1 MSTRAFKRSSVG
13 ILGPAAALSFAAG
26 LAGDALAAW
35 TQDEPTGTSLTIYST
50 AVPGAIPASMYRPVP
65 QSLQSFANMN
75 MYNPYQGYYGT
86 PQGLPGYAVVRQ
98 DRTIDLKDA
107 RSIVSFGD
115 VAALL
120 DPTTV
125 VFTSLTAPNDT
136 KVVEQNYQFDLIS
149 PQKMLER
156 YTGQVVVLDGKEV
169 TLLSAN
175 AGSGVLVKDAD
186 GSVRWQNGYGSI
198 SFPGVADGLILEP
211 TLIWDLYTT
220 KPGEHRTRVS
230 YQTEGITWWADYN
243 VTFAEGKDANS
254 GTLDVNAWVSI
265 LNQSGA
271 DYKDASLKLVA
282 GDVNRAPQGGQKN
295 IMGGVRREMAMDA
308 GAPAGFE
315 EKAFFEYH
323 LYTLGRP
330 TTIPQASTKQ
340 VELFE
345 PAREVPC
352 EKVLV
357 YYGVDQQ
364 WRPYWSSPALDRDL
378 GVPSNTKVDV
388 YLSFKNDKESGMG
401 MPLPSGRVRVSKTDA
416 ADGSLEF
423 IGEDVID
430 HTSKDETVLLKLGN
444 AFDVVGERRATD
456 FRIDV
461 SEEWMDETIEIK
473 LRNHK
478 AEAVKVIIRES
489 LYRWHS
495 GEIVE
500 SSLPFEKQDAQTI
513 HIPVT
518 LKPDEEATVTY
529 KVHYTW

>member
-1 MSTRAFKRSSVG
+1 
-13 ILGPAAALSFAAG
+13 
-26 LAGDALAAW
+26 
-35 TQDEPTGTSLTIYST
+35 
-50 AVPGAIPASMYRPVP
+50 
-65 QSLQSFANMN
+65 
-75 MYNPYQGYYGT
+75 
-86 PQGLPGYAVVRQ
+86 
-98 DRTIDLKDA
+98 
-107 RSIVSFGD
+107 
-115 VAALL
+115 
-120 DPTTV
+120 
-125 VFTSLTAPNDT
+125 
-136 KVVEQNYQFDLIS
+136 
-149 PQKMLER
+149 
-156 YTGQVVVLDGKEV
+156 
-169 TLLSAN
+169 
-175 AGSGVLVKDAD
+175 
-186 GSVRWQNGYGSI
+186 
-198 SFPGVADGLILEP
+198 
-211 TLIWDLYTT
+211 
-220 KPGEHRTRVS
+220 
-230 YQTEGITWWADYN
+230 
-243 VTFAEGKDANS
+243 
-254 GTLDVNAWVSI
+254 
-265 LNQSGA
+265 
-271 DYKDASLKLVA
+271 
-282 GDVNRAPQGGQKN
+282 VNRAPQGGQQN
-295 IMGGVRREMAMDA
+295 IMGGMRREMAADA

-345 PAREVPC
+345 PARQVPC

-430 HTSKDETVLLKLGN
+430 HTSRDETVLLKLGN

-456 FRIDV
+456 FKIDI

-478 AEAVKVIIRES
+478 DEPVKVIIRES
-489 LYRWHS
+489 LYRWHG

-500 SSLPFEKQDAQTI
+500 SSLPVEKQDAQTI

-529 KVHYTW
+529 RVRYTW

>member
-1 MSTRAFKRSSVG
+1 MGTGARGWLGVATM
-13 ILGPAAALSFAAG
+13 GPAALAL
-26 LAGDALAAW
+26 LAGGLTAPSTALADDA
-35 TQDEPTGTSLTIYST
+35 TETSLTIYST
-50 AVPGAIPASMYRPVP
+50 AVPGAVPPAMYRPVP
-65 QSLQSFANMN
+65 QSLQSFATMN
-75 MYNPYQGYYGT
+75 MYNPYQGYYVA

-98 DRTIDLKDA
+98 DRTIDLKEG
-107 RSIVSFGD
+107 RSTVSFSD

-125 VFTSLTAPNDT
+125 VFSSLTHPDAT
-136 KVVEQNYQFDLIS
+136 RVVEQNYQFDLIS

-156 YTGQVVVLDGKEV
+156 YTGQSVVLDGANV
-169 TLLSAN
+169 TLLSPN
-175 AGSGVLVKDAD
+175 AGGGVLVREAD

-220 KPGEHRTRVS
+220 KPGPHKSRVS

-243 VTFAEGKDANS
+243 LTFKEGNDANK
-254 GTLDVNAWVSI
+254 GTLDVDAWVSI

-271 DYKDASLKLVA
+271 TYENASLKLVA
-282 GDVNRAPQGGQKN
+282 GDVHRAPQGGQ
-295 IMGGVRREMAMDA
+295 GGYPMATMRRELAMNE
-308 GAPAGFE
+308 GMPAGFE
-315 EKAFFEYH
+315 EKSFFEYH
-323 LYTLGRP
+323 LYTLGRQ

-340 VELFE
+340 LELFD
-345 PAREVPC
+345 PARGVAC

-357 YYGVDQQ
+357 YYGIDQS
-364 WRPYWSSPALDRDL
+364 WHPYWSSPATDRDL

-388 YLSFKNDKESGMG
+388 YLSFKNDKESGLG
-401 MPLPSGRVRVSKTDA
+401 MPLPSGRVRVSKSDP

-430 HTSKDETVLLKLGN
+430 HTAKGERVLLKLGN
-444 AFDVVGERRATD
+444 AFDVVGERTSKD
-456 FRIDV
+456 FKIDI
-461 SEEWMDETIEIK
+461 SEEWMDDTIQIK

-478 AEAVKVIIRES
+478 DEAVKVIVRETM
-489 LYRWHS
+489 YRWKTW
-495 GEIVE
+495 EVVE
-500 SSLPFEKQDAQTI
+500 CSLPFEKQDARTI

-518 LKPDEEATVTY
+518 LEPEEEATITY